1 MHSAM
6 IPVVS
11 SNIDGY
17 YYFTDRELLLITF
30 KSSGDTYAYEGVPK
44 EVVANFA
51 SASSKGKFFGTF
63 IRDEYVTTKL
73 DEMAVGNLLSGLN
86 ATKTPSP
93 RKAPSVVFPQLL
105 QKYPMLAVVF

>member
-6 IPVVS
+6 ISVVS

-17 YYFTDRELLLITF
+17 YYFSDRELLLVAF
-30 KSSGDTYAYEGVPK
+30 KSSGITYAYEGVPK
-44 EVVANFA
+44 EVAANFA

-63 IRDEYVTTKL
+63 IKDEYVTTKL
-73 DEMAVGNLLSGLN
+73 DEMALGNLLSGLN
-86 ATKTPSP
+86 TPKAAPSP
-93 RKAPSVVFPQLL
+93 RMASVVFPQLL